1 MAWIASLLR
10 RLGLLRPAMVPVL
23 VKFSSPS
30 SLRFRNMT
38 GRTFLTVMT
47 VRAVRAVRAV
57 MAVMIVMAL
66 ASVGLLDGGEA
77 FGCPNCKDAVNTS
90 DPEGLNLARGYFY
103 SILIMLAMP
112 CTLITSF
119 GVYVWREMQRQKQTG
134 TVSPEQAVAASIGQP
149 SYQPITPPHS

>member
-10 RLGLLRPAMVPVL
+10 RLGLLRPVMVPVL
-23 VKFSSPS
+23 VRFSRPASR
-30 SLRFRNMT
+30 RFREMT
-38 GRTFLTVMT
+38 GRTFLTVMP
-47 VRAVRAVRAV
+47 V
-57 MAVMIVMAL
+57 MPVMVI
-66 ASVGLLDGGEA
+66 ASLCLLGGGEA

-119 GVYVWREMQRQKQTG
+119 GVYVWREMQRQKQMG
-134 TVSPEQAVAASIGQP
+134 TVSPEHAVAASIGQP